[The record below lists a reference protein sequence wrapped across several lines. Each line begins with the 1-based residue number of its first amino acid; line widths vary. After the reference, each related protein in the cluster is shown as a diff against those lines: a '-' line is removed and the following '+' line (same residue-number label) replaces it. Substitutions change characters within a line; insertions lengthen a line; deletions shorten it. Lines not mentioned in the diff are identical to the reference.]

1 MKYEVGD
8 TAWIY
13 CSHHNGEKTKGEV
26 IAVLTLPGYTFEHYV
41 IGIDSAIETLLEI
54 RDDMSMAH
62 SKNEPIGMFKNL

>member
-1 MKYEVGD
+1 MKLAILLGFIVHTIMG
-8 TAWIY
+8 
-13 CSHHNGEKTKGEV
+13 KRPKGEV

-62 SKNEPIGMFKNL
+62 SKNDII